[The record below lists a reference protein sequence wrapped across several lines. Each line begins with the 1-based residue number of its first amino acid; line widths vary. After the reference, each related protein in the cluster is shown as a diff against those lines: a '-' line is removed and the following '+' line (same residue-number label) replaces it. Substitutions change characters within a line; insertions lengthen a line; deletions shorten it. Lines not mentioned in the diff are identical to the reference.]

1 MTSEQFYNAVLMGL
15 RKLYRGYTAEDY
27 ARLAGK
33 ARATFEE
40 WARANY
46 TGARKAHD
54 VKVINVPAKPP
65 KYVTRVSFQTMGQV
79 KESDLEWT
87 DSRDELAQGVESMK
101 GPAL

>member
-1 MTSEQFYNAVLMGL
+1 MTPEQFYNAVLSGL
-15 RKLYRGYTAEDY
+15 KRLYPSYTAEDY
-27 ARLAGK
+27 AQLAGK

-54 VKVINVPAKPP
+54 VKVVNVPAKPP
-65 KYVTRVSFQTMGQV
+65 RYVTRVSFQTMGQV
-79 KESDLEWT
+79 KESNLEWT

>member
-1 MTSEQFYNAVLMGL
+1 MTSEQFYNAVLSGIK
-15 RKLYRGYTAEDY
+15 RLYPGYTPLDY

-46 TGARKAHD
+46 TGAREAHD
-54 VKVINVPAKPP
+54 VKVINVPAEPP
-65 KYVTRVSFQTMGQV
+65 KYVTRVSFQAMGQH
-79 KESDLEWT
+79 KEADLEWT